1 MKPLSFANLALTGAL
16 ATGPLVAGCSVSPVY
31 TQQVRVSAKDPAG
44 VSVPGLVL
52 AQDGQDVG
60 TTGPEG
66 TLLHQ
71 VRGRAGDTARMTITC
86 PPGTERL
93 GEAELLVTIVPHRKS
108 DAALEVPA
116 VCRPLRHQVTV
127 QVRAPKAPG
136 LPIKHL
142 GHEVGRLDGDGLAT
156 LILEAAPNQRMEL
169 LLDTQGR
176 EDLRPKNPVVTF
188 LVTDRDENFVMD
200 QDFAVTKR
208 AVRMAAKPQLP
219 KAF

>member
-1 MKPLSFANLALTGAL
+1 MKPLSSANLALIGAL
-16 ATGPLVAGCSVSPVY
+16 VTGGCSVSPVY

-44 VSVPGLVL
+44 VSVSGLVL

-71 VRGRAGDTARMTITC
+71 VQGRAGDTVRMAVTC
-86 PPGTERL
+86 PQGTERL
-93 GEAELLVTIVPHRKS
+93 GESELLVTIVPHRKS
-108 DAALEVPA
+108 DAPLEVPA

-142 GHEVGRLDGDGLAT
+142 GHEVGRLDGEGLAT

-176 EDLRPKNPVVTF
+176 EDLRPKNPVATF